1 MRIFEKM
8 TLYTMNTQFLQIQP
22 GTNAADTTSTSSN
35 ETTMSILDLMSSGGI
50 GGILIM
56 VFLGILS
63 VMAIYIFLERFG
75 AIRNANKVDPN
86 FMNNI
91 KDMVLDGKLESAQA
105 LCTAESTPVARM
117 IDKGISRIG
126 KPLGDITQAIENQGK
141 LEVTR
146 LEKGLAMLATISGGA
161 PMIGFLGTVI
171 GMILTFKEMANAGG
185 QIKLDMMAEGIYT
198 AMTTTV
204 AGLLVGIIAYFGY
217 NFLVTR
223 VDRVVYKLEDSAM
236 AFLDLLH
243 EPA

>member
-1 MRIFEKM
+1 MS
-8 TLYTMNTQFLQIQP
+8 TLFLQIQTGAEAVLTEEP
-22 GTNAADTTSTSSN
+22 T
-35 ETTMSILDLMSSGGI
+35 EKTMSILELMTSGGI

-56 VFLGILS
+56 TFLGVLS
-63 VMAIYIFLERFG
+63 IFAVYIFFERFG
-75 AIRNANKVDPN
+75 AIRSANKVDPN

-91 KDMVLDGKLESAQA
+91 KDMVMDGKLDAAGA
-105 LCTAESTPVARM
+105 LCKAESTPVARM
-117 IDKGISRIG
+117 IEKGISRIG

-146 LEKGLAMLATISGGA
+146 LEKGLPMLATISGGA

-223 VDRVVYKLEDSAM
+223 VDRGVYKLEDSAM
-236 AFLDLLH
+236 DFLDLLH

>member
-1 MRIFEKM
+1 MS
-8 TLYTMNTQFLQIQP
+8 TLFLQIQTGAEAVLTEEP
-22 GTNAADTTSTSSN
+22 T
-35 ETTMSILDLMSSGGI
+35 EKTMSILELMTSGGI

-56 VFLGILS
+56 AFLGVLS
-63 VMAIYIFLERFG
+63 VFAVYIFFERFG
-75 AIRNANKVDPN
+75 AIRSANKVDPN

-91 KDMVLDGKLESAQA
+91 KDMVMDGKLDAAGA
-105 LCTAESTPVARM
+105 LCKAESTPVARM
-117 IDKGISRIG
+117 IEKGISRIG

-146 LEKGLAMLATISGGA
+146 LEKGLPMLATISGGA

-236 AFLDLLH
+236 DFLDLLH

>member
-1 MRIFEKM
+1 M
-8 TLYTMNTQFLQIQP
+8 T
-22 GTNAADTTSTSSN
+22 
-35 ETTMSILDLMSSGGI
+35 
-50 GGILIM
+50 
-56 VFLGILS
+56 FLGVLS
-63 VMAIYIFLERFG
+63 VFAVYIFLERFG
-75 AIRNANKVDPN
+75 AIRSANKVDPN

-91 KDMVLDGKLESAQA
+91 KDMVLDGKLDAAGA
-105 LCTAESTPVARM
+105 LCKAESTPVARM
-117 IDKGISRIG
+117 IEKGISRIG

-146 LEKGLAMLATISGGA
+146 LEKGLPMLATISGGA

-236 AFLDLLH
+236 DFLDLLH

>member
-1 MRIFEKM
+1 MS
-8 TLYTMNTQFLQIQP
+8 TLFLQIQTGAEAVITEEP
-22 GTNAADTTSTSSN
+22 T
-35 ETTMSILDLMSSGGI
+35 EKIMSILELMTSGGI

-56 VFLGILS
+56 AFLGVLS
-63 VMAIYIFLERFG
+63 IFAVYIFFERFG
-75 AIRNANKVDPN
+75 AIRSANKVDPN

-91 KDMVLDGKLESAQA
+91 KDMVMDGKLDAAGA
-105 LCTAESTPVARM
+105 LCKAESTPVARM
-117 IDKGISRIG
+117 IEKGISRIG

-146 LEKGLAMLATISGGA
+146 LEKGLPMLATISGGA

-236 AFLDLLH
+236 DFLDLLH

>member
-1 MRIFEKM
+1 MS
-8 TLYTMNTQFLQIQP
+8 TLYLQIQT
-22 GTNAADTTSTSSN
+22 GADALLTG
-35 ETTMSILDLMSSGGI
+35 EPIEKTMTILELMTSGGI

-56 VFLGILS
+56 VFLSILS
-63 VMAIYIFLERFG
+63 VFAVYIFFERFG
-75 AIRNANKVDPN
+75 AIRSANKVDPN

-91 KDMVLDGKLESAQA
+91 KDMVLDGKLDAAGA
-105 LCTAESTPVARM
+105 LCKAESTPVARM
-117 IDKGISRIG
+117 IEKGISRIG

-146 LEKGLAMLATISGGA
+146 LEKGLPMLATISGGA

-204 AGLLVGIIAYFGY
+204 AGLLVGIVAYFGY

-236 AFLDLLH
+236 DFLDLLH

>member
-1 MRIFEKM
+1 
-8 TLYTMNTQFLQIQP
+8 MNPFFLQVQP
-22 GTNAADTTSTSSN
+22 LAEQNEQAAQKT
-35 ETTMSILDLMSSGGI
+35 ESILEMMSSGGI

-56 VFLGILS
+56 ISLAILS
-63 VMAIYIFLERFG
+63 IIAVYIFLERFG

-91 KDMVLDGKLESAQA
+91 KDMVMDGKLESAQA
-105 LCTAESTPVARM
+105 LCAEESTPVARM
-117 IDKGISRIG
+117 IEKGISRIG

-146 LEKGLAMLATISGGA
+146 LEKGLPTLATISGGA

-171 GMILTFKEMANAGG
+171 GMIITFMDIKASGTFELVQMAG
-185 QIKLDMMAEGIYT
+185 GIYT

-204 AGLLVGIIAYFGY
+204 AGLLVGLLAYFGY
-217 NFLVTR
+217 NYLVTR
-223 VDRVVYKLEDSAM
+223 VDKVVYKLEDSAM

>member
-1 MRIFEKM
+1 MS
-8 TLYTMNTQFLQIQP
+8 TLFLQIQTGAEAVLTEEP
-22 GTNAADTTSTSSN
+22 T
-35 ETTMSILDLMSSGGI
+35 EKTMSILELMTSGGI

-56 VFLGILS
+56 AFLGVLS
-63 VMAIYIFLERFG
+63 IFAVYIFFERFG
-75 AIRNANKVDPN
+75 AIRSANKVDPN

-91 KDMVLDGKLESAQA
+91 KDMVMDGKLDAAGA
-105 LCTAESTPVARM
+105 LCKAESTPVARM
-117 IDKGISRIG
+117 IEKGISRIG

-146 LEKGLAMLATISGGA
+146 LEKGLPMLATISGGA

-236 AFLDLLH
+236 DFLDLLH

>member
-1 MRIFEKM
+1 
-8 TLYTMNTQFLQIQP
+8 
-22 GTNAADTTSTSSN
+22 
-35 ETTMSILDLMSSGGI
+35 SILELMTSGGI

-56 VFLGILS
+56 AFLGVLS
-63 VMAIYIFLERFG
+63 IFAVYIFFERFG
-75 AIRNANKVDPN
+75 AIRSANKVDPN

-91 KDMVLDGKLESAQA
+91 KDMVMDGKLDAAGA
-105 LCTAESTPVARM
+105 LCKAESTPVARM
-117 IDKGISRIG
+117 IEKGISRIG

-146 LEKGLAMLATISGGA
+146 LEKGLPMLATISGGA

-236 AFLDLLH
+236 DFLDLLH

>member
-1 MRIFEKM
+1 MS
-8 TLYTMNTQFLQIQP
+8 TLFLQIQTGAEAVLTEEP
-22 GTNAADTTSTSSN
+22 T
-35 ETTMSILDLMSSGGI
+35 EKTMSILELMTSGGI

-56 VFLGILS
+56 SFLVILS
-63 VMAIYIFLERFG
+63 IFAVYIFFERFG
-75 AIRNANKVDPN
+75 AIRSANKVDPN

-91 KDMVLDGKLESAQA
+91 KDMVMDGKLDAAGA
-105 LCTAESTPVARM
+105 LCKAESTPVARM
-117 IDKGISRIG
+117 IEKGISRIG

-146 LEKGLAMLATISGGA
+146 LEKGLPMLATISGGA

-236 AFLDLLH
+236 DFLDLLH

>member
-1 MRIFEKM
+1 MS
-8 TLYTMNTQFLQIQP
+8 TLFLQIQTGAEAVLTEEP
-22 GTNAADTTSTSSN
+22 T
-35 ETTMSILDLMSSGGI
+35 EKTMSILELMTSGGI

-56 VFLGILS
+56 AFLGVLS
-63 VMAIYIFLERFG
+63 IFAVYIFFERFG
-75 AIRNANKVDPN
+75 AIRSANKVDPN

-91 KDMVLDGKLESAQA
+91 KDMVMDGKLDAAGA
-105 LCTAESTPVARM
+105 LCKAESTPVARM
-117 IDKGISRIG
+117 IEKGISRIG

-146 LEKGLAMLATISGGA
+146 LEKGLPMLATISGGA

-223 VDRVVYKLEDSAM
+223 PCSLQARG
-236 AFLDLLH
+236 
-243 EPA
+243 

>member
-1 MRIFEKM
+1 
-8 TLYTMNTQFLQIQP
+8 
-22 GTNAADTTSTSSN
+22 
-35 ETTMSILDLMSSGGI
+35 MSILELMTSGGI

-56 VFLGILS
+56 AFLGVLS
-63 VMAIYIFLERFG
+63 IFAVYIFFERFG
-75 AIRNANKVDPN
+75 AIRSANKVDPN

-91 KDMVLDGKLESAQA
+91 KDMVMDGKLDAAGA
-105 LCTAESTPVARM
+105 LCKAESTPVARM
-117 IDKGISRIG
+117 IEKGISRIG

-146 LEKGLAMLATISGGA
+146 LEKGLPMLATISGGA

-236 AFLDLLH
+236 DFLDLLH

>member
-1 MRIFEKM
+1 MS
-8 TLYTMNTQFLQIQP
+8 TLFLQATT
-22 GTNAADTTSTSSN
+22 GLDAATGAE
-35 ETTMSILDLMSSGGI
+35 ETTEKTLTILDLITSGGV

-56 VFLGILS
+56 SFLGILS
-63 VMAIYIFLERFG
+63 VFAIYLFFERFG
-75 AIRNANKVDPN
+75 ALRNANKVDPN

-91 KDMVLDGKLESAQA
+91 KDMVLEGKLDSASM
-105 LCTAESTPVARM
+105 LCRSEDSPVARM
-117 IDKGISRIG
+117 IEKGISRIG

-146 LEKGLAMLATISGGA
+146 LEKGLPMLATISGGA

-185 QIKLDMMAEGIYT
+185 QINIGMMAEGIYT
-198 AMTTTV
+198 AMSTTV
-204 AGLLVGIIAYFGY
+204 AGLFVGIIAYFGY

-236 AFLDLLH
+236 DFLDLLH

>member
-1 MRIFEKM
+1 MS
-8 TLYTMNTQFLQIQP
+8 TLFLQIQTGAEAVLTEEP
-22 GTNAADTTSTSSN
+22 T
-35 ETTMSILDLMSSGGI
+35 EKTMSILELMTSGGI

-56 VFLGILS
+56 TFLGVLS
-63 VMAIYIFLERFG
+63 IFAVYIFFERFG
-75 AIRNANKVDPN
+75 AIRSANKVDPN

-91 KDMVLDGKLESAQA
+91 KDMVMDGKLDAAGA
-105 LCTAESTPVARM
+105 LCKAESTPVARM
-117 IDKGISRIG
+117 IEKGISRIG

-146 LEKGLAMLATISGGA
+146 LEKGLPMLATISGGA

-236 AFLDLLH
+236 DFLDLLH

>member
-1 MRIFEKM
+1 MS
-8 TLYTMNTQFLQIQP
+8 TLFLQIQTGAEAVLTEEP
-22 GTNAADTTSTSSN
+22 T
-35 ETTMSILDLMSSGGI
+35 EKTMSILELMTSGGI

-56 VFLGILS
+56 AFLGVLS
-63 VMAIYIFLERFG
+63 IFAVYIFFERFG
-75 AIRNANKVDPN
+75 AIRSANKVDPN
-86 FMNNI
+86 FMDNI
-91 KDMVLDGKLESAQA
+91 KDMVMDGKLDAAGA
-105 LCTAESTPVARM
+105 LCKAESTPVARM
-117 IDKGISRIG
+117 IEKGISRIG

-146 LEKGLAMLATISGGA
+146 LEKGLPMLATISGGA

-236 AFLDLLH
+236 DFLDLLH